1 MCLVNVISLSQV
13 VFLDCRKDIIN
24 RFLNPVYIP
33 LVLVEWTL
41 SKILFVALNWFPNGG
56 RCLAVTLQNERG
68 GRQRCFALDS
78 SAGTVEGGGG
88 SADFLWIHQL
98 VQLRGEWQRLFS
110 LDSSARTVEGVG
122 RQRLFALFSS
132 AAKDALIPIK
142 PE

>member
-33 LVLVEWTL
+33 LVLVEWAL

-78 SAGTVEGGGG
+78 SAGTVEGGAAALIFSGFISWYSWGEDGSVYFLWINQPAQLRGWGG
-88 SADFLWIHQL
+88 SAYLLSFHQ
-98 VQLRGEWQRLFS
+98 QLKMQWS
-110 LDSSARTVEGVG
+110 L
-122 RQRLFALFSS
+122 
-132 AAKDALIPIK
+132 
-142 PE
+142 

>member
-1 MCLVNVISLSQV
+1 M
-13 VFLDCRKDIIN
+13 
-24 RFLNPVYIP
+24 
-33 LVLVEWTL
+33 
-41 SKILFVALNWFPNGG
+41 
-56 RCLAVTLQNERG
+56 
-68 GRQRCFALDS
+68 
-78 SAGTVEGGGG
+78 VEGVWLLRYRMRGVDG
-88 SADFLWIHQL
+88 SDALLWIHQQ

>member
-1 MCLVNVISLSQV
+1 MVEGVWLLRYRMRGVDGSDALLWIHQQV
-13 VFLDCRKDIIN
+13 QL
-24 RFLNPVYIP
+24 
-33 LVLVEWTL
+33 
-41 SKILFVALNWFPNGG
+41 
-56 RCLAVTLQNERG
+56 RG
-68 GRQRCFALDS
+68 GGC
-78 SAGTVEGGGG
+78 